1 MTNAANVERF
11 LDGRH
16 AIVTGGGR
24 GIGAAIADVL
34 ARHGAAVT
42 ITGRD
47 LDTLRATARD
57 LGIAHDVTVTALAC
71 DVTDEHSVRSAFDA
85 AQRQHGSAYVLV
97 NNAGQ
102 AEGRPFLE
110 TTRDL
115 WERMLAVNLTGAY
128 LCTQQVLDGMVRARA
143 GRIINVAS
151 TSGLKGYRNITAYCA
166 SKHGLV
172 GLTRAL
178 AAETARAG
186 VTVNAVCP
194 AYTDT
199 EMTTRAVHNVARDM
213 DRSTE
218 DARAMIARAIPRG
231 TLIRPDEVASA
242 VAWLCSPA
250 ATGISGQ
257 AITIAGGEI

>member
-1 MTNAANVERF
+1 MTNAANVERY

-16 AIVTGGGR
+16 AVVTGGGR

-57 LGIAHDVTVTALAC
+57 LSMAHSVTVTTLAC
-71 DVTDEHSVRSAFDA
+71 DVTDEHSVRTAFDGA
-85 AQRQHGSAYVLV
+85 RRQHGDPYILV

-110 TTRDL
+110 TTRDM
-115 WERMLAVNLTGAY
+115 WDRMLAVNLTGAY
-128 LCTQQVLDGMVRARA
+128 LCTQQVLAGMVRAGA
-143 GRIINVAS
+143 GRIVNVAS

-199 EMTTRAVHNVARDM
+199 DMTTRAVDNVARDL
-213 DRSTE
+213 DRSAE
-218 DARAMIARAIPRG
+218 EARTMIARAIPRG